1 MSKLQLKAFV
11 LQLICFATLFILSRF
26 LIEKY
31 SNLTGF
37 FIPITA
43 FVFSTLLSPKFQAI
57 KTKEGEKLFMKW
69 LFLKGLKEI
78 N

>member
-1 MSKLQLKAFV
+1 MSKLQLKAFI

-31 SNLTGF
+31 TGLTGY

-43 FVFSTLLSPKFQAI
+43 FVVSTLVSPKFQAI
-57 KTKEGEKLFMKW
+57 KTNNGEKLFMKW
-69 LFLKGLKEI
+69 LFVKGIKEI

>member
-1 MSKLQLKAFV
+1 MTKLQLKAFL
-11 LQLICFATLFILSRF
+11 LQLLCFATFFILARF

-31 SNLTGF
+31 THLTGF

-43 FVFSTLLSPKFQAI
+43 FVISTLLSPKFQAV
-57 KTKEGEKLFMKW
+57 KTKEGEKLFLKW
-69 LFLKGLKEI
+69 LFIKGIKEI